1 MFQTKS
7 LRKQYK
13 KKKKESSHMKKSAN
27 INIYIHSMRVKDECI
42 TEKEIK
48 PECLY
53 DDGVSVRPECLEE
66 PVKYLKRFK

>member
-13 KKKKESSHMKKSAN
+13 KRKKGVISHEKSAN
-27 INIYIHSMRVKDECI
+27 INIYIDSMRVKDECI

-53 DDGVSVRPECLEE
+53 NDGVSVRPECLEE

>member
-1 MFQTKS
+1 
-7 LRKQYK
+7 
-13 KKKKESSHMKKSAN
+13 MKKSAN

-66 PVKYLKRFK
+66 PVKYLKRLK

>member
-7 LRKQYK
+7 LRGQYK
-13 KKKKESSHMKKSAN
+13 KITKDSSHMKKSAN
-27 INIYIHSMRVKDECI
+27 INIYVNSMRVKDECI
-42 TEKEIK
+42 MEKEIK
-48 PECLY
+48 TECLY